1 MISINKCISV
11 KVYLFL
17 IWLQSSWKLFEAYLR
32 DGSEQKNLILDGTD
46 IFAGTWVRSVQVEIG
61 LLGGSV
67 FPTGTFYPS
76 TNYVTFI
83 MANWYRYPNFDIPKM
98 GNIHFITL
106 TFSFSDC
113 FLNLKVKNTYC
124 QVRKPSKLFKTILKY
139 HKPVPSRKL
148 VY

>member
-1 MISINKCISV
+1 MHISKSLPI
-11 KVYLFL
+11 F
-17 IWLQSSWKLFEAYLR
+17 
-32 DGSEQKNLILDGTD
+32 NLTPVILKTFWSIYSRWQWAEKFDFRWD
-46 IFAGTWVRSVQVEIG
+46 WHFSGTWVRSVQVEIG

-106 TFSFSDC
+106 AFSFSDC